1 MFESLDLRFGDLLTV
16 LKVCDG
22 LRLSEVEWRSDGK
35 LTYRTTQSQR
45 SLEARFQFLTR
56 LKLWTSDSPI
66 SAANKIVGFL
76 KKCSGNSG
84 LTAILASNTTKPIRI
99 TPPHTSI
106 AMMLWEFQVCKGGS
120 QLRR

>member
-1 MFESLDLRFGDLLTV
+1 MFKSLDPRLGDLLTV

-35 LTYRTTQSQR
+35 SAYRTTQSQR
-45 SLEARFQFLTR
+45 SLEARFHFVTR
-56 LKLWTSDSPI
+56 LKSWTSDSPI
-66 SAANKIVGFL
+66 SAANKIVGLL

-106 AMMLWEFQVCKGGS
+106 AMILWEFQVCTGGA
-120 QLRR
+120 QLRQ